1 MSNGSIIE
9 LVAKNQQDEDFI
21 DINNKSPL
29 FNFNIEKKNK
39 YTKGDTMYYSQGN
52 TNWSN
57 TIRFSIEKSGDLLYG
72 LYVKIHLPKLSIE
85 NLENISPQNELDFNS
100 QYRVMW
106 TDFVGNVIVEKA
118 SLFINGILIDELYG
132 DYMQVYTDLYVSD
145 WNRKAM
151 LGMDDVI
158 NKPSL
163 KINSEVIYVPL
174 RFFFCTDSKK
184 PLPVIALENS
194 EIYVDIKFRNFHDC
208 ICVLENSNGKLTHTN
223 IKHKQ
228 VPLEEVSLLGCFY
241 YVDLEERKTLAVS
254 NYEIPITQTQVRT
267 KEISSQTSL
276 QIDFNHIIKDLI
288 FFIQPKSHIQ
298 YGEYFNWTGKMKYL
312 PVELN
317 EISQTTLWDLE
328 PEKHLLNKARM
339 LFNGSERIEWRDN
352 KYFYFLQNHE
362 NYKNSL
368 ETYVYVYSFNIHP
381 NKDSNFSGCN
391 FSRLS
396 DAQLQVVLQNNN
408 FIVDTNPIKTYPLYE
423 SAILKCYATNYN
435 TLVIKNGICGLKF
448 SS

>member
-1 MSNGSIIE
+1 M
-9 LVAKNQQDEDFI
+9 
-21 DINNKSPL
+21 
-29 FNFNIEKKNK
+29 
-39 YTKGDTMYYSQGN
+39 
-52 TNWSN
+52 
-57 TIRFSIEKSGDLLYG
+57 
-72 LYVKIHLPKLSIE
+72 
-85 NLENISPQNELDFNS
+85 
-100 QYRVMW
+100 
-106 TDFVGNVIVEKA
+106 
-118 SLFINGILIDELYG
+118 
-132 DYMQVYTDLYVSD
+132 
-145 WNRKAM
+145 
-151 LGMDDVI
+151 
-158 NKPSL
+158 
-163 KINSEVIYVPL
+163 
-174 RFFFCTDSKK
+174 
-184 PLPVIALENS
+184 
-194 EIYVDIKFRNFHDC
+194 
-208 ICVLENSNGKLTHTN
+208 
-223 IKHKQ
+223 
-228 VPLEEVSLLGCFY
+228 
-241 YVDLEERKTLAVS
+241 
-254 NYEIPITQTQVRT
+254 PIF
-267 KEISSQTSL
+267 L
-276 QIDFNHIIKDLI
+276 QIDFNHVIKDLI

-317 EISQTTLWDLE
+317 GISQTTLWDLE